1 MRILVAGDWY
11 SEVHEEGV
19 FQAYKKIGHEV
30 FRFSWH
36 QYFQFEMA
44 SSPLVSKIKSFWGK
58 FQDKFI
64 IGPIV
69 RKINRDFIKT
79 VNECNPEVISLYRG
93 THITKGTLRSIKKF
107 HPSTYLICHNE
118 DDPFTEGHPY
128 WLWRH
133 FLASIP
139 EYDLVLAHRVRN
151 IQQYR
156 ESGARAVKF
165 LRSWY
170 APERTHPVT
179 LSADDKLQFGCDV
192 VFVGHYEDDGRI
204 DYLEE
209 IVKSGFKL
217 RLFGPG
223 KYWDPVLRQSSHLR
237 DLAPTQLVW
246 GDNYNK
252 ALCGAKVAL
261 CFLSK
266 LNRDTYTR
274 RCFEIP
280 ATGTLLLSEYTEDL
294 TTLFRTGVEADFFAS
309 KEELILKLRRYID
322 NESLRASV
330 AQAGYRRVVDD
341 GHDVVSRM
349 KQVIGWV
356 RQSKAGC
363 QESNDG

>member
-19 FQAYKKIGHEV
+19 YQAYKKLGNDV
-30 FRFSWH
+30 YRFSWH
-36 QYFQFEMA
+36 QYFRPDA
-44 SSPLVSKIKSFWGK
+44 PSSSLVSRVTRFSRKL
-58 FQDKFI
+58 QDKFI
-64 IGPIV
+64 VGPIV
-69 RKINRDFIKT
+69 STINRNLVKT
-79 VNECNPEVISLYRG
+79 VNDCNPDIISLYRG
-93 THITKGTLRSIKKF
+93 THITKGTLHSIKKS
-107 HPSTYLICHNE
+107 HPSTCVICHNE

-151 IQQYR
+151 IEQYR
-156 ESGARAVKF
+156 ESGARDVKF
-165 LRSWY
+165 MRSWY
-170 APERTHPVT
+170 APERIHPVT

-192 VFVGHYEDDGRI
+192 VFIGHYEDDGRI

-280 ATGTLLLSEYTEDL
+280 ATETLLLSEYAEEL
-294 TTLFRTGVEADFFAS
+294 TTLFRAGVEADFFAS
-309 KEELILKLRRYID
+309 KEELILKLRCYVD
-322 NESLRASV
+322 NESLRVSV
-330 AQAGYRRVVDD
+330 AKAGHQRVVDD

-349 KQVIGWV
+349 KQVIDWV
-356 RQSKAGC
+356 GQSKTGC
-363 QESNDG
+363 QESNGG